1 MSTQSKRDLFP
12 VHVIITFV
20 LMFGV
25 GFLSTFSTITPE
37 GMQLIGIFLGLLYG
51 WTASSLIWPSLL
63 GLVAIGIWGIMP
75 LGDFLK
81 ISFGNETVIFIFLL
95 FFFIG
100 FAEEN
105 GLVRFLGDWFL
116 SRKIVHGRPW
126 MLTFILLFA
135 SFVGGAL
142 VNELVSI
149 FIFWGIYYAIAKEF
163 GFKPFDKYSTLMIC
177 GIAFCG
183 GTVAATTLPFKL
195 GPLIWLDSYTK
206 VTGVEIPYVKY
217 VLFALP
223 LCILSVIAF
232 TLIIR
237 FVFQPDVS
245 ALKQLDE
252 NFIDK
257 STLKL
262 NKNQKIAF
270 GFIFLLIVLLLA
282 PSFLPKTLP
291 GVSILA
297 NLGNAG
303 IMILVIVLMSVV
315 RVDKKPLMD
324 FKKYAKNV
332 SWDIY
337 LLFIM
342 VLPLASLLTSDMTGI
357 TPAIV
362 QGLSPLLAGKSSLLF
377 AFIVLFSGALL
388 TNVSNNGVLGI
399 VYINLMCPLAEAMQ
413 FDVFPIVAVM
423 MFTIQLAYLTP
434 AASAPAA
441 MVFSNSKWVKT
452 KDVIKCWAIILPIL
466 FVLFFVLGIPW
477 ANIVF

>member
-1 MSTQSKRDLFP
+1 MSTVKRDLFP
-12 VHVIITFV
+12 LHVIITFA
-20 LMFGV
+20 LMFGF
-25 GFLSTFSTITPE
+25 GLLPTFSTVTPE
-37 GMQLIGIFLGLLYG
+37 GMNLIGIFLGLLYG
-51 WTASSLIWPSLL
+51 WTASSLIWSSLM
-63 GLVAIGIWGIMP
+63 GIVAISILGIMP
-75 LGDFLK
+75 LGDFLA

-105 GLVRFLGDWFL
+105 GLVQFLGDWFL

-135 SFVGGAL
+135 AFVAGAL

-149 FIFWGIYYAIAKEF
+149 FIFWSIYYSIAKEF
-163 GFKPFDKYSTLMIC
+163 GFKPFDKYSTLMTC

-183 GTVAATTLPFKL
+183 GTAAATTLPFKL
-195 GPLIWLDSYTK
+195 GPLVWLESYTQ
-206 VTGVEIPYVKY
+206 VTGVDIPYVKY

-223 LCILSVIAF
+223 LCVLAVVAY
-232 TLIIR
+232 TLIMR
-237 FVFQPDVS
+237 FVFRPDVS
-245 ALKQLDE
+245 ALKKINE
-252 NFIDK
+252 NFVNTD
-257 STLKL
+257 SLKL

-270 GFIFLLIVLLLA
+270 AFIFLLMVLLLA
-282 PSFLPKTLP
+282 PSFLPENIP
-291 GVSILA
+291 GVSVLS

-315 RVDKKPLMD
+315 RVEKKPLMD
-324 FKKYAKNV
+324 FRKYAKNI

-337 LLFIM
+337 ILFIV

-362 QGLSPLLAGKSSLLF
+362 QGLSPMLAGRSTLVF

-388 TNVSNNGVLGI
+388 TNVSNNAVLGI
-399 VYINLMCPLAEAMQ
+399 VYINLMCPIAEVMNI
-413 FDVFPIVAVM
+413 DVFPIVAVM

-441 MVFSNSKWVKT
+441 MVFSNNKWVKT
-452 KDVIKCWAIILPIL
+452 KDVMKTWAIILPIL
-466 FVLFFVLGIPW
+466 FIIFFALGMPW
-477 ANIVF
+477 ANLIF

>member
-1 MSTQSKRDLFP
+1 MSTQTKRDLFP
-12 VHVIITFV
+12 LHVVITFV
-20 LMFGV
+20 LMFGF
-25 GFLSTFSTITPE
+25 GFLPTFSTITPE
-37 GMQLIGIFLGLLYG
+37 GMKLIGIFLGLLYG
-51 WTASSLIWPSLL
+51 WTASSLVWPSLL
-63 GLVAIGIWGIMP
+63 GVAAIGILDIMP

-135 SFVGGAL
+135 AFVGGAL

-149 FIFWGIYYAIAKEF
+149 FIFWGIYYTIAKEF

-183 GTVAATTLPFKL
+183 GTAAATTLPFKL
-195 GPLIWLDSYTK
+195 GPLIWLDSYTE
-206 VTGVEIPYVKY
+206 VTGIEIPYVKY

-237 FVFQPDVS
+237 FVFRPDVS

-257 STLKL
+257 SALKL

-270 GFIFLLIVLLLA
+270 GFIFLLIILLLA

-362 QGLSPLLAGKSSLLF
+362 QGLSPMLAGKSSLLF

-399 VYINLMCPLAEAMQ
+399 VYINLMCPLAEAMHI
-413 FDVFPIVAVM
+413 DVFPIVAVM

-452 KDVIKCWAIILPIL
+452 KDVIKYWAIILPIL
-466 FVLFFVLGIPW
+466 FILFFVLGMPW
-477 ANIVF
+477 ANIIF

>member
-1 MSTQSKRDLFP
+1 MSTVKRDLFP
-12 VHVIITFV
+12 LHVIITFA
-20 LMFGV
+20 LMFGF
-25 GFLSTFSTITPE
+25 GLLPTFSTVTPE
-37 GMQLIGIFLGLLYG
+37 GMNLIGIFLGLLYG
-51 WTASSLIWPSLL
+51 WTASSLIWPSLM
-63 GLVAIGIWGIMP
+63 GIVAISILGIMP
-75 LGDFLK
+75 LGDFLA

-105 GLVRFLGDWFL
+105 VLVQFLGDWFL

-135 SFVGGAL
+135 AFVAGAL

-149 FIFWGIYYAIAKEF
+149 FIFWSIYYSIAKEF

-183 GTVAATTLPFKL
+183 GTAAATTLPFKL
-195 GPLIWLDSYTK
+195 GPLVWLESYTQ
-206 VTGVEIPYVKY
+206 VTGVDIPYVKY

-223 LCILSVIAF
+223 LCVLAVVAY

-237 FVFQPDVS
+237 FVFRPDVS
-245 ALKQLDE
+245 ALKKINE
-252 NFIDK
+252 NFVNTD
-257 STLKL
+257 SLKL

-270 GFIFLLIVLLLA
+270 AFIFLLMVLLLA
-282 PSFLPKTLP
+282 PSFLPENIP
-291 GVSILA
+291 GVSVLS

-315 RVDKKPLMD
+315 RVEKKPLMD
-324 FKKYAKNV
+324 FRKYAKNI

-337 LLFIM
+337 ILFIV

-362 QGLSPLLAGKSSLLF
+362 QGLSPMLAGRSTLVF

-388 TNVSNNGVLGI
+388 TNVSNNAVLGI
-399 VYINLMCPLAEAMQ
+399 VYINLMCPIAEVMNI
-413 FDVFPIVAVM
+413 DVFPIVAVM

-441 MVFSNSKWVKT
+441 MVFSNNKWVKT
-452 KDVIKCWAIILPIL
+452 KDVMKTWAIVLPIL
-466 FVLFFVLGIPW
+466 FIIFFALGMPW
-477 ANIVF
+477 ANLIF

>member
-1 MSTQSKRDLFP
+1 MSTVKRDLFP
-12 VHVIITFV
+12 LHVIITFA
-20 LMFGV
+20 LMFGF
-25 GFLSTFSTITPE
+25 GLLPTFSTVTPE
-37 GMQLIGIFLGLLYG
+37 GMNLIGIFLGLLYG
-51 WTASSLIWPSLL
+51 WTASSLIWPSLM
-63 GLVAIGIWGIMP
+63 GIVAISILGIMP
-75 LGDFLK
+75 LGDFLA

-105 GLVRFLGDWFL
+105 GLVQFLGDWFL

-135 SFVGGAL
+135 AFVAGAL

-149 FIFWGIYYAIAKEF
+149 FIFWSIYYSIAKEF

-183 GTVAATTLPFKL
+183 GTAAATTLPFKL
-195 GPLIWLDSYTK
+195 GPLVWLESYTQ
-206 VTGVEIPYVKY
+206 VTGVDIPYVKY

-223 LCILSVIAF
+223 LCVLAVVAY
-232 TLIIR
+232 TLIMR
-237 FVFQPDVS
+237 FVFRPDVS
-245 ALKQLDE
+245 ALKKINE
-252 NFIDK
+252 NFVNTD
-257 STLKL
+257 SLKL

-270 GFIFLLIVLLLA
+270 AFIFLLMVLLLA
-282 PSFLPKTLP
+282 PSFLPENIP
-291 GVSILA
+291 GVSVLS

-315 RVDKKPLMD
+315 RVEKKPLMD
-324 FKKYAKNV
+324 FRKYAKNI

-337 LLFIM
+337 ILFIV

-362 QGLSPLLAGKSSLLF
+362 QGLSPMLAGRSTLVF

-388 TNVSNNGVLGI
+388 TNVSNNAVLGI
-399 VYINLMCPLAEAMQ
+399 VYINLMCPIAEVMNI
-413 FDVFPIVAVM
+413 DVFPIVAVM

-441 MVFSNSKWVKT
+441 MVFSNNKWVKT
-452 KDVIKCWAIILPIL
+452 KDVMKTWAIILPIL
-466 FVLFFVLGIPW
+466 FIIFFALGMPW
-477 ANIVF
+477 ANLIF

>member
-1 MSTQSKRDLFP
+1 MSTVKRDLFP
-12 VHVIITFV
+12 LHVIITFA
-20 LMFGV
+20 LMFGF
-25 GFLSTFSTITPE
+25 GLLPTFSTVTPE
-37 GMQLIGIFLGLLYG
+37 GMNLIGIFLGLLYG
-51 WTASSLIWPSLL
+51 WTASSLIWPSLM
-63 GLVAIGIWGIMP
+63 GIVAISILGIMP
-75 LGDFLK
+75 LGDFLA

-105 GLVRFLGDWFL
+105 GLVQFLGDWFL

-135 SFVGGAL
+135 AFVAGAL

-149 FIFWGIYYAIAKEF
+149 FIFWSIYYSIAKEF

-183 GTVAATTLPFKL
+183 GTAAATTLPFKL
-195 GPLIWLDSYTK
+195 GPLVWLESYTQ
-206 VTGVEIPYVKY
+206 VTGVDIPYVKY

-223 LCILSVIAF
+223 LCVLAVVAY
-232 TLIIR
+232 TLIMR
-237 FVFQPDVS
+237 FVFRPDVS
-245 ALKQLDE
+245 ALKKINE
-252 NFIDK
+252 NFVNTD
-257 STLKL
+257 SLKL

-270 GFIFLLIVLLLA
+270 AFIFLLMVLLLA
-282 PSFLPKTLP
+282 PSFLPENIP
-291 GVSILA
+291 GVSVLS

-315 RVDKKPLMD
+315 RVEKKPLMD
-324 FKKYAKNV
+324 FRKYAKNI

-337 LLFIM
+337 ILFIV

-362 QGLSPLLAGKSSLLF
+362 QGLSPMLAGRSTLVF

-388 TNVSNNGVLGI
+388 TNVSNNAVLGI
-399 VYINLMCPLAEAMQ
+399 VYINLMCPIAEVMNI
-413 FDVFPIVAVM
+413 DVFPIVAVM

-441 MVFSNSKWVKT
+441 MVFSNNKWVKT
-452 KDVIKCWAIILPIL
+452 KDVMKTWAIILPIL
-466 FVLFFVLGIPW
+466 FFIFFALGMPW
-477 ANIVF
+477 ANLIF

>member
-1 MSTQSKRDLFP
+1 MSTAKRDLFP
-12 VHVIITFV
+12 FHVIVTFA
-20 LMFGV
+20 LMFGF
-25 GFLSTFSTITPE
+25 GLLPTFSTVTRE

-51 WTASSLIWPSLL
+51 WTASSLIWPSLM
-63 GLVAIGIWGIMP
+63 GIVAIGVLGIMP
-75 LGDFLK
+75 LGDFLA

-105 GLVRFLGDWFL
+105 GLVQFLGDWFL

-135 SFVGGAL
+135 AFVAGAL
-142 VNELVSI
+142 VNELVAI
-149 FIFWGIYYAIAKEF
+149 FIFWSIYYSIAKEF

-183 GTVAATTLPFKL
+183 GTAAATTLPFKL
-195 GPLIWLDSYTK
+195 GPLVWLASYTQ
-206 VTGVEIPYVKY
+206 VTGVDIPYVKY

-223 LCILSVIAF
+223 LCVLAVVAY
-232 TLIIR
+232 TLIMR
-237 FVFQPDVS
+237 FVFKPDVS
-245 ALKQLDE
+245 ALKQIDE
-252 NFIDK
+252 NFVNAA
-257 STLKL
+257 SLKL

-270 GFIFLLIVLLLA
+270 AFIFLLMILLLA
-282 PSFLPKTLP
+282 PSFLPKTIP
-291 GVSILA
+291 GVSVLA

-324 FKKYAKNV
+324 FRKYAKNI

-337 LLFIM
+337 ILFIV

-362 QGLSPLLAGKSSLLF
+362 QGLSPMLAGRSTLVF

-388 TNVSNNGVLGI
+388 TNVSNNAVLGI
-399 VYINLMCPLAEAMQ
+399 VYINLMCPLAEVVNI
-413 FDVFPIVAVM
+413 DVFPIVAVM

-441 MVFSNSKWVKT
+441 MVFSNNKWVKT
-452 KDVIKCWAIILPIL
+452 KDVMKTWAIILPIL
-466 FVLFFVLGIPW
+466 FVLFFALGMPW
-477 ANIVF
+477 ANIIF